1 MADNRTRR
9 VRLRIALALSA
20 LVLVAVAGFGAL
32 RLLAHHSDNP
42 GCVTQERSADCTR
55 VLFLGNSYTS
65 VNDLPVTFA
74 NLAWSGGHRVET
86 AMQAPGGWAL
96 SDHALSQDTP
106 TELASKPWDIVVLQE
121 QSQIPAV
128 ESFRQSQMYPAA
140 RDLVGMIR
148 AADAKPIF
156 FVTWARQGG
165 WPEYRMPDYAS
176 MQSSIDDGYTFIARE
191 QQAALAPVGYAWMA
205 RLTDSLD
212 PDLWQDDGSHPS
224 VAGTYLAACVFYARI
239 FAQSPVGL
247 TYNAGLDT
255 KVAAQLQQV
264 AFTTVLSDPSMW
276 GTL

>member
-1 MADNRTRR
+1 MS
-9 VRLRIALALSA
+9 VLL
-20 LVLVAVAGFGAL
+20 LVAVGAVGAG
-32 RLLAHHSDNP
+32 RLFAHRSDNP
-42 GCVTQERSADCTR
+42 GCLTSQRTGDCTR

-86 AMQAPGGWAL
+86 AMQAPGGWGL

-106 TELASKPWDIVVLQE
+106 PELASKLWDIVVLQE
-121 QSQIPAV
+121 QSQIPSV

-148 AADAKPIF
+148 AANAKPIF

-191 QQAALAPVGYAWMA
+191 LQAALAPVGLAWMA
-205 RLTDSLD
+205 RLTESLD

-224 VAGTYLAACVFYARI
+224 IAGTYLAACVFYARI
-239 FAQSPVGL
+239 FGQSPVGL
-247 TYNAGLDT
+247 TFSSGLDA
-255 KVAAQLQQV
+255 KVASQLQQV
-264 AFTTVLSDPSMW
+264 AFTTVLNDPSMW